1 MDSRGLGFCGGSI
14 INEKWV
20 VTAAHCLEPG
30 DNVTA
35 VAGEHCGWHRRSV
48 MSAPHPDWKEITPKA
63 ECPSS
68 RLCRSSERQQGPL
81 ARHGVLQLHKTNLSP
96 LDKWCFPPQLLVPS
110 CTTLPA
116 DHSAQGFGKQCSAMF
131 YSYGRVIFP
140 KLLVFLQY
148 DYPVQETRRWSW

>member
-30 DNVTA
+30 DNITA

-48 MSAPHPDWKEITPKA
+48 MTAPQPDWRRSPQRQSAPPA
-63 ECPSS
+63 GSAGAQRGS
-68 RLCRSSERQQGPL
+68 RARSQGMGCCSFTKRIYLPL
-81 ARHGVLQLHKTNLSP
+81 TNGVSP
-96 LDKWCFPPQLLVPS
+96 PFLVPS